1 MKMLLRKVITQPL
14 KTFWVY
20 ESDISYTLFF
30 IFINNKINK
39 IMKQFLIALGIV
51 LFVVFASVASANAEE
66 KYQREGNNFVV
77 TQTIHQSTDI
87 QTVYTYTVKDV
98 VYPIW
103 ITKNGRCYVVRL
115 SKNGN
120 QYKQYL
126 DKDICLQICK
136 EMNIEYKENTQQ

>member
-1 MKMLLRKVITQPL
+1 
-14 KTFWVY
+14 
-20 ESDISYTLFF
+20 
-30 IFINNKINK
+30 
-39 IMKQFLIALGIV
+39 MKQFLIALGIV